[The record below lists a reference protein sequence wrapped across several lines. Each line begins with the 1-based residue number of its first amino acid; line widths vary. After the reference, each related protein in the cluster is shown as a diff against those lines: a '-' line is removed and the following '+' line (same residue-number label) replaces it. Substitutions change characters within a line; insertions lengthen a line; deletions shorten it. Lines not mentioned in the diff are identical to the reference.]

1 MGKRNPSANARPPAN
16 SANADTY
23 AQNGTGRRPM
33 RAMPCVQPARPGPPH
48 TPRTFC
54 APCAPMTRP
63 TTARTRAKARSVLM
77 TVVVKVISDP
87 SQVRLR
93 SENARQARTYS
104 RASSR
109 ARGRSLNRPVARL
122 LGMLTPSMW
131 LDHVVICVS
140 DFARASAF
148 YRAVLGAEIIER
160 DGRIAYRIG
169 EQQLNVH
176 GPGVRP
182 VLVARVPVAPGNSD
196 ICFEWEGPIEGALA
210 YLASHGVAVEA

>member
-1 MGKRNPSANARPPAN
+1 ML
-16 SANADTY
+16 
-23 AQNGTGRRPM
+23 
-33 RAMPCVQPARPGPPH
+33 GPP
-48 TPRTFC
+48 
-54 APCAPMTRP
+54 
-63 TTARTRAKARSVLM
+63 
-77 TVVVKVISDP
+77 
-87 SQVRLR
+87 
-93 SENARQARTYS
+93 
-104 RASSR
+104 
-109 ARGRSLNRPVARL
+109 
-122 LGMLTPSMW
+122 MW

-182 VLVARVPVAPGNSD
+182 AMVARVPVAPGNSD

-210 YLASHGVAVEA
+210 HLASHGVAVEAGPLVRAGAKGRGRSVYFRDPDGSLLEFISYAEGD